1 MAIFRMFPVFFVGVA
16 QELRNLVRQPRFQ
29 GVSSSRPLSI
39 QVTLYTSPKGWSLEN
54 SEPKTH

>member
-39 QVTLYTSPKGWSLEN
+39 QVTLYTSPKKKN